1 MIVDLVVPPEALA
14 GGGKV
19 GDFALA
25 LGDDGLDWEAK
36 RDPSPDSHPGRFEDF
51 PSLAAD
57 GACATDLSDIVLD
70 NNRGGLAEA
79 PEASSV
85 RAFSAEAR
93 GGGGCSWG
101 LCGAGDALRE
111 RGRGS
116 AVVTG

>member
-1 MIVDLVVPPEALA
+1 VSRCPSPLVTADEGVTVDLVVPPKALP

-36 RDPSPDSHPGRFEDF
+36 RDPNPDSHPGRFDDF
-51 PSLAAD
+51 PSLAD
-57 GACATDLSDIVLD
+57 GVCATDLSDVVLD
-70 NNRGGLAEA
+70 DNRGGLAEA

-93 GGGGCSWG
+93 GAGG
-101 LCGAGDALRE
+101 
-111 RGRGS
+111 
-116 AVVTG
+116 